1 MTRLQTASWCAT
13 VVAALSL
20 STASPARADDK
31 PQLLVLEF
39 RAEGVEPGT
48 ANLIMDVVTSAFSRT
63 NRFDVKSGDDI
74 AELINL
80 EAGKEALGCDDASCM
95 AEIAG
100 AMGAEYVVSGRIGK
114 LGTTYV
120 LKIAVFSPQEG
131 RTVGQEAIQSK
142 SLDELPAR
150 LEPIV
155 EKLSYQ
161 AVGEEVPAA
170 LLARIESGVLPQADA
185 RPADVEE
192 EGGLPTIAISLA
204 GTGVGLGILSFVM
217 AAAAVGV
224 VYWGNS
230 VWNDASA
237 SGDSKDLVKNVGT
250 PATAGF
256 LLGGALM
263 MAVGLV
269 LLPTGCVVGWFE

>member
-1 MTRLQTASWCAT
+1 MNRTRHS
-13 VVAALSL
+13 AALAAFSVLAGL
-20 STASPARADDK
+20 SAASSTHAKER

-48 ANLIMDVVTSAFSRT
+48 ANLIMDVVTSAFSKT

-114 LGTTYV
+114 LGSTYV
-120 LKIAVFSPQEG
+120 LKIAVFNPQEG

-161 AVGEEVPAA
+161 AMGEEVPAA
-170 LLARIESGVLPQADA
+170 LLARIESGVIPQADA
-185 RPADVEE
+185 RPADEE
-192 EGGLPTIAISLA
+192 EGGFPTIALSLA
-204 GTGVGLGILSFVM
+204 GTGIGLGVLSIVM
-217 AAAAVGV
+217 GAAAVGV
-224 VYWGNS
+224 VYWGNA
-230 VWNDASA
+230 VWNDATA
-237 SGDSKDLVKNVGT
+237 SGASKDLVKNVGT